1 MVCDQVDHGQIQES
15 REVGD
20 SVTVDL
26 VQLTRPKRGI
36 HNIKDEMIFRSNQD
50 FVFHDSRG
58 FEAGGIDEFQQMK
71 DFVAERAGTT
81 FLKKRIHA
89 IW

>member
-1 MVCDQVDHGQIQES
+1 MS
-15 REVGD
+15 RC
-20 SVTVDL
+20 L
-26 VQLTRPKRGI
+26 WRVQLTRPKRGL
-36 HNIKDEMIFRSNQD
+36 HDMENEMVFQSNRD

-58 FEAGGIDEFQQMK
+58 FEAGGIKEFQQMK
-71 DFVAERAGTT
+71 DFVAERAVTP